1 MCSAAAANDRPA
13 LSASVLIVGA
23 SGEIGSAIALCHARR
38 GAALWLW
45 GRDAERLERTA
56 DACHA
61 AGARAITTSSI
72 DLADVGRAVAA
83 IEAADEAACFSAAV
97 FAAGSGDVREPGRRA
112 EAAVQVV
119 RLGTVNFVAPA
130 ALAAALGERM
140 AARQAGSLVL
150 IGSAAA
156 FHALPFAAGYAGSK
170 AGLAR
175 FAEALRIAL
184 KPHGV
189 KVTLV
194 SPGFVDT
201 AAARRVPGPKPGMI
215 SPAAAAARIV
225 AAGERG
231 LPHLIMPRRFA
242 LLRLFDRA
250 LPGFLRDPLLRALTP
265 QGL

>member
-1 MCSAAAANDRPA
+1 MGSAAGANESPA
-13 LSASVLIVGA
+13 LSGSVLIVGA

-45 GRDAERLERTA
+45 GRDTERLKRTA
-56 DACHA
+56 EACRA
-61 AGARAITTSSI
+61 AGARAISIQGI
-72 DLADVGRAVAA
+72 DLMDVAHAVAA
-83 IEAADEAACFSAAV
+83 IEAADAAACFTVAV
-97 FAAGSGDVREPGRRA
+97 FAAGSGDVREPGRRV
-112 EAAVQVV
+112 ETAAQVV

-130 ALAAALGERM
+130 AMAAALGDRM

-156 FHALPFAAGYAGSK
+156 FHALPFAAAYASSK

-201 AAARRVPGPKPGMI
+201 AAARQVPGPKPGML
-215 SPAAAAARIV
+215 SPAVVAARIV

-231 LPHLIMPRRFA
+231 VPHLIIPRRFA
-242 LLRLFDRA
+242 FLRLFDRA
-250 LPGFLRDPLLRALTP
+250 LPGFLRDRLLRAITP
-265 QGL
+265 PGL

>member
-1 MCSAAAANDRPA
+1 MATAAAGNDKPA
-13 LSASVLIVGA
+13 LSRSVLIVGA

-45 GRDAERLERTA
+45 GRDTERLKRTA

-61 AGARAITTSSI
+61 AGARAITVSCI
-72 DLADVGRAVAA
+72 DLADVAHAVAA
-83 IEAADEAACFSAAV
+83 IEAADEAACFTAAV
-97 FAAGSGDVREPGRRA
+97 FAAGSGDVREPDRRV
-112 EAAVQVV
+112 EAAAQVV

-184 KPHGV
+184 KPHSV
-189 KVTLV
+189 NVTLV

-201 AAARRVPGPKPGMI
+201 AAARRVPGPKLGVI
-215 SPAAAAARIV
+215 SPAVAAAHIV

-231 LPHLIMPRRFA
+231 VPHLIIPRRFA

-250 LPGFLRDPLLRALTP
+250 LPRSLRDRLLRAITP
-265 QGL
+265 SGL